1 MLETPAGMSMIA
13 QSLRRVSSITTVV
26 VPTSVPDPRDGVPVD
41 YPVNTPTLSHR
52 DKSNRLVGRP
62 PLFQHL
68 KIADSLL
75 IECS

>member
-1 MLETPAGMSMIA
+1 MIA

-26 VPTSVPDPRDGVPVD
+26 VPTSVPDPRDGV
-41 YPVNTPTLSHR
+41 PVNTPTLSHR

-75 IECS
+75 IECF